1 MKKQENKN
9 RRNFLLCMGGLLV
22 LIVFAFAGPEGLLR
36 LQDKSRL
43 TGSVSISNTGTD
55 YTVWKEEYETD
66 TVRRLQNLADG
77 IALGKQY
84 YISEQD
90 YEAATDGEIYSL
102 IDEYILNTEWNY
114 TFQDM
119 GVIPED
125 YFFKNMDTDHISI
138 KRYILYDEKLS
149 DGVAIMAYDICMR
162 MKEEEVTGVS
172 IECVVDSETGT
183 LYAMKVMLE
192 DETEPVTWDDIGAD
206 APYYFITDYMQSY
219 LHDYDSGT
227 YIEIEGEVPY
237 DTNAQIMW
245 DKEAEIEAEAEAK
258 ERTAMENDG
267 GEYTSELEYGEH
279 KLHLIATLLNAAELI
294 TRGAGQGDAKKYLNL
309 VHKRAGLVT
318 EIEPTLD
325 NIIEERHLEF
335 VGEGKRY
342 WDLIRTGKAASV
354 LVPDAYGY
362 RTNSWSSS
370 KKYLPIPQKEI
381 DAAKGT
387 LVQNN
392 Y

>member
-1 MKKQENKN
+1 
-9 RRNFLLCMGGLLV
+9 MGGLLV

-183 LYAMKVMLE
+183 LYAMKVVLE

-219 LHDYDSGT
+219 LTEQFWRFHPVALFHPQPEFLLPDHQNLLPDFHS
-227 YIEIEGEVPY
+227 
-237 DTNAQIMW
+237 TNPF
-245 DKEAEIEAEAEAK
+245 
-258 ERTAMENDG
+258 RH
-267 GEYTSELEYGEH
+267 LP
-279 KLHLIATLLNAAELI
+279 HLIVSSPPSFRSIYLFQDCFYWFYTIYYQFSRYL
-294 TRGAGQGDAKKYLNL
+294 DA
-309 VHKRAGLVT
+309 
-318 EIEPTLD
+318 
-325 NIIEERHLEF
+325 F
-335 VGEGKRY
+335 F
-342 WDLIRTGKAASV
+342 
-354 LVPDAYGY
+354 
-362 RTNSWSSS
+362 
-370 KKYLPIPQKEI
+370 Q
-381 DAAKGT
+381 
-387 LVQNN
+387 
-392 Y
+392 

>member
-43 TGSVSISNTGTD
+43 TRSVSISNTGTD

-66 TVRRLQNLADG
+66 TMRRLQNLADG
-77 IALGKQY
+77 IAAGKQY

-125 YFFKNMDTDHISI
+125 YFFKNMDTDNISI

-183 LYAMKVMLE
+183 LYAMKVVLE

-219 LHDYDSGT
+219 LHDYNSGT

-245 DKEAEIEAEAEAK
+245 DKEAEIEAEIKAEIEAK
-258 ERTAMENDG
+258 SQAITESNN
-267 GEYTSELEYGEH
+267 GEYTCDLEYGEH
-279 KLHLIATLLNAAELI
+279 KLHLIATLLNAS
-294 TRGAGQGDAKKYLNL
+294 
-309 VHKRAGLVT
+309 
-318 EIEPTLD
+318 
-325 NIIEERHLEF
+325 
-335 VGEGKRY
+335 EGKLEKGIGY
-342 WDLIRTGKAASV
+342 LFGIREIAEKIPGF
-354 LVPDAYGY
+354 LPD
-362 RTNSWSSS
+362 N
-370 KKYLPIPQKEI
+370 K
-381 DAAKGT
+381 
-387 LVQNN
+387 
-392 Y
+392 